1 MTCIG
6 MMCAQTTCEKMFS
19 KLLKDCILAI
29 VGYTGEWLA
38 VLCVIMIMICFLGK
52 EGSFNRKTLLPG
64 LVIMAIGFSLN
75 VFAVLHDYFVLKPN
89 WSEEYEKNMGIISNQ
104 SWLDVVNTIV
114 CLVIMMM
121 IPLLTFHSKRILNSI
136 LAFIFTMVFEL
147 YITSGMHFSIMF
159 FLDQRELLPV
169 EGIINFYKY
178 RGGLSAFVFTC
189 AYLIILL
196 IFFLVLYFSMFKKH
210 RTMYIGWRFRFY
222 FILWEVIMIAI
233 LYLPFLKGVV
243 EADRERYMGY
253 ELGIIMLALCIVIP
267 FFFMIIISRRY
278 VLEKSL
284 VQEEYISAELDYI
297 NQYKKNQ
304 TEISAFRHDIIN
316 NLSMLSA
323 LHDEKNYEGAKEYID
338 TLLGN
343 VKSMSPKYITGDE
356 MLDCIVGMKAAK
368 MEEEGINFTLEGV
381 IDGGLGMKAVDVCSI
396 FANALDNAI
405 EACEK
410 VSKDFERW
418 IKLSVKRTDKFFL
431 IKLENTMNEE
441 EKTQPL
447 SRLFD
452 EGERIT
458 TKKDKAHHGFGILN
472 MRETILKHEGIE
484 KVEIEDGVFIL
495 SIMIPRTN

>member
-1 MTCIG
+1 
-6 MMCAQTTCEKMFS
+6 
-19 KLLKDCILAI
+19 
-29 VGYTGEWLA
+29 
-38 VLCVIMIMICFLGK
+38 
-52 EGSFNRKTLLPG
+52 
-64 LVIMAIGFSLN
+64 
-75 VFAVLHDYFVLKPN
+75 
-89 WSEEYEKNMGIISNQ
+89 
-104 SWLDVVNTIV
+104 
-114 CLVIMMM
+114 
-121 IPLLTFHSKRILNSI
+121 
-136 LAFIFTMVFEL
+136 
-147 YITSGMHFSIMF
+147 
-159 FLDQRELLPV
+159 
-169 EGIINFYKY
+169 
-178 RGGLSAFVFTC
+178 
-189 AYLIILL
+189 
-196 IFFLVLYFSMFKKH
+196 
-210 RTMYIGWRFRFY
+210 
-222 FILWEVIMIAI
+222 MIAI